1 MLFQLVCKHSRGSVN
16 PTDNTVV
23 QLERIQTFI
32 QDLTQITNEIRR
44 QEAEQREKEKAKNRE

>member
-1 MLFQLVCKHSRGSVN
+1 
-16 PTDNTVV
+16 V